1 MPGDGKTSRCGWEVL
16 TSGRRERRD
25 EREADEGAG
34 RRPLTSGRREDEGG
48 AGKRERGREF
58 GWERRER
65 GRMGVLSWL
74 NLMSGGD
81 VEWSHHTCPHHHSTV
96 LRWSGWQQF
105 WSRVFLDDI
114 CTWPKPE

>member
-34 RRPLTSGRREDEGG
+34 RRERPLTSGRREDEGG
-48 AGKRERGREF
+48 AGKRERGRES

-81 VEWSHHTCPHHHSTV
+81 VEFSYPTCPHPHS
-96 LRWSGWQQF
+96 RWSGWQQF

>member
-25 EREADEGAG
+25 HEREAADHEGGDGRRNSGRREADEG
-34 RRPLTSGRREDEGG
+34 
-48 AGKRERGREF
+48 GKRGRES

-65 GRMGVLSWL
+65 GRVGVLSWL

-81 VEWSHHTCPHHHSTV
+81 LCVV
-96 LRWSGWQQF
+96 LSY
-105 WSRVFLDDI
+105 VL
-114 CTWPKPE
+114 